1 MHIPCACEAA
11 EAFRPINKAQ
21 WSPDATRVLRM
32 PNAGGS
38 SLASEAL
45 AFGARACMHEANEPA
60 GV

>member
-1 MHIPCACEAA
+1 MHMPCACEAA
-11 EAFRPINKAQ
+11 EAFRSINKVQ
-21 WSPDATRVLRM
+21 WSSDATRM

-45 AFGARACMHEANEPA
+45 VFGARACMHEANEPA